1 MPKVSLMRPIPY
13 EPPPGM
19 NLLDVKWPA
28 DHRQVVSVI
37 GHAAF
42 VLERA
47 GRIAIEGFVLSAGGV
62 MREAAAALR
71 DVHAILR
78 ELGSRASAKARH
90 RRMQV
95 LTPACAKAIE
105 VIGRL
110 PGFIHWKRDM
120 FADYIVLLQGLPV
133 MIETGGLIQRVC
145 PELTATAGNEHQ
157 PPERPKKLRHL
168 DRP

>member
-28 DHRQVVSVI
+28 DHIRVVSVI

-42 VLERA
+42 VLERE
-47 GRIAIEGFVLSAGGV
+47 GRIAIESFVLSAGGV

-71 DVHAILR
+71 DVHSILR

-95 LTPACAKAIE
+95 LTPACAKAASQAASMSSS
-105 VIGRL
+105 L
-110 PGFIHWKRDM
+110 ST
-120 FADYIVLLQGLPV
+120 V
-133 MIETGGLIQRVC
+133 MPLNPSRR
-145 PELTATAGNEHQ
+145 AQ
-157 PPERPKKLRHL
+157 PA
-168 DRP
+168 